1 MEGAVSVSLGVVRS
15 LPGKLERL
23 LSPESGGNRPLLKA
37 EKNKIRLLKDHLQE
51 LIDKY
56 LIEPSAVEAP
66 TSTARCWVKE
76 VRELSYDI
84 DDFLDELIYR
94 LYGGGAANQRN
105 LQGKVARLREGLTR
119 SRWVADETSRFRA
132 RLEEAIQRHK
142 RYNLEKLQSRPNRI
156 DTEDEDEPPIRVK
169 AARLVGIDS
178 SMKTLEEWLT
188 GDGERRLR
196 VVSIVGFG
204 GIGKTTLAKELYCK
218 LGWQF
223 ECRAFARSSQKPDIS
238 RLLTSILL
246 QIRRHQLPS
255 DLELGNLTDTIR
267 AYLQDKK
274 YFIIVDDLWDASLWD
289 IIHHALPDDKCCS
302 RVLTTTE
309 IGILAQR
316 CCGHSSKHIFNM
328 EPLCDK
334 GSSELFFSRF
344 SVNQSGNC
352 EEFSKILS
360 EIIRKCGGFPLATIA
375 TASILGRQQGKIEH
389 YNLISRSLSMNLRA
403 NPTIEGM
410 KQVLSLC
417 YDNLPGRLKA
427 CMLYLSIYKEGQ
439 TIWKTDL
446 VKQWIT
452 EGFICE
458 KQGKHM
464 EEVAGSYFDELANAG
479 MIQPV
484 DIKYNGEVLS
494 CTVHYMVLNV
504 IRYRSIEENFVT
516 AIDFSQTNTSLA
528 DKVRRLSLHFGH
540 VDDVESPAK
549 LRMTQVRSLVFYGFF
564 KSLPSIAEF
573 RFLRVLIIHL
583 WGDRDN
589 INLDLTTVCN
599 FFRLRNLNIACNV
612 TLNLQIKLQGLEY
625 LEILK
630 IDSRVTEVPQEIV
643 LLPSLLHL
651 SLPGDTNLPNGIGHM
666 ASLHTL
672 GCFDLSSNSADNVRS
687 LGMLRNVRDLRLTC
701 STIQCD
707 NLLDNVAC
715 LASVLSKLSNL
726 KSLNLSPV
734 VCSSSNT
741 LEASAPSIIISF
753 DGLSR
758 VSSPPALLEQ
768 LEFSPRIC
776 IFSRFPW
783 WIGEL
788 GKLSIIKVATRELW
802 QGDID
807 ILSRLNALS
816 ALSLY
821 VRTAPTERI
830 IFHKEDFAVLI
841 YFKFTC
847 SSPCLAFKKEAMP
860 NVRRLKISFTAKTL
874 EQCSRDV
881 VGAGF
886 ENLTG
891 LEVLSVK
898 IGGAGSDES
907 VRETVESV
915 LEHAFGKRGGNPIIN
930 VQLVDRISVVAQKEQ
945 HQTLERPDVITK
957 MDSEGQCTIGEL
969 GLTEDTKIRGDD
981 RSRITLSL
989 ESSAHMENPGN
1000 FINADRSDVGKV
1012 TRSNAIVSGR
1022 ESRICKPFA
1031 SDYDT
1036 LARHKLP
1043 SLDKE
1048 LTVKD
1053 PNSYLMDPETK
1064 DLYIKARSQEQEILL
1079 LRKKLVYA
1087 LDNELQLLREKHIL
1101 ERRLQDLKMAAD
1113 ERQEETISGALK
1125 QLSQKKEHLEEKR
1138 KLEGDLKI
1146 EVEELYLFTSSLL
1159 SMLAEYNVYPPQLNA
1174 STITTCMKR
1183 SYHQMQRRLSFI
1195 NGDLVR
1201 EFANNGNKI
1210 TSDDPLP
1217 GIEGFQIVGEPRL
1230 GFTLTACGY
1239 PTNGTTLCTFQWV
1252 RYHDD
1257 GTKQSIEGATM
1268 YDYVVTADDVD
1279 TLLSVHCTPED
1290 DNGRQGVLVRKFA
1303 NDGNKISYDP
1313 DVKNVIDSYISNGRA
1328 DFEISVQ
1335 MVNSSDDWEPATLVL
1350 IQPGYHIKLKRTGEK
1365 VIEEKYSPNLLIKI
1379 PNGRATHCVLVSSG
1393 GVNLRFTTVGIR
1405 EPNNEDYNFRLQN
1418 IIILVMRTFQNSLV
1432 QTTDSHQSVSNVE
1445 MPSIAGQWVKT
1456 RLIANGT
1463 FGCVYEA
1470 TNRHSG
1476 ALCAMKEINVIPY
1489 DAKSHEYL
1497 NQLEQNIKSL
1507 CQFKHEN
1514 IVQYYG
1520 SETIDGTF
1528 YICLEYVNPGSIE
1541 KYIQQH
1547 CGLLSESVIRNFMP
1561 HILKGLAFLHSQK
1574 IMHRDIK
1581 AANLLVDGNGVVK
1594 LADFGLAKH
1603 LSNAP
1608 NHPLRGT
1615 PYWMAPEVVR
1625 ATLDKSACYDLAVD
1639 IWSLGCTIIE
1649 MFTGKPP
1656 WSNLEGPAAMFKVL
1670 RVDPPIPDSMSPEGK
1685 DFLRLCFRRNP
1696 AERPTA
1702 SSLLG
1707 HPFVQSSTE
1716 DTARDEMS
1724 SWQNVSFSR
1733 AQHGKDARPSASEIS
1748 SGRPPLHLHNEV
1760 ASAAHHHVIESHN
1773 MQPFNNASSWRGPLS
1788 GR

>member
-1 MEGAVSVSLGVVRS
+1 MDCAGKEEGEEEEDIESFEANKKEQGLEPNGAEQAHFNAESHKKSLSHSSPWFGRMHPNLPPPPVSASSLGTMEGAVSVSLGVVRS
-15 LPGKLERL
+15 LPAKLERL
-23 LSPESGGNRPLLKA
+23 LSPESGGNGPLLKA

-51 LIDKY
+51 FMDKY
-56 LIEPSAVEAP
+56 LIELSEVEAP

-84 DDFLDELIYR
+84 DDFLDELIHR
-94 LYGGGAANQRN
+94 LHGGGAASAANQKN

-142 RYNLEKLQSRPNRI
+142 RYNLGNLQRRPNRI
-156 DTEDEDEPPIRVK
+156 DTEDEDEPPIPVK
-169 AARLVGIDS
+169 AACLVGIDS

-223 ECRAFARSSQKPDIS
+223 ECRAFARSSQKPDMR

-246 QIRRHQLPS
+246 QIRRHQLPN
-255 DLELGNLTDTIR
+255 DLELGNLADTIR

-274 YFIIVDDLWDASLWD
+274 YFIIIDDLWDASLWD
-289 IIHHALPDDKCCS
+289 IIHRALPDDKCCS

-309 IGILAQR
+309 IDILAQR

-334 GSSELFFSRF
+334 GSCELFFSRF
-344 SVNQSGNC
+344 SINQSGNC
-352 EEFSKILS
+352 EEFNKILF

-375 TASILGRQQGKIEH
+375 TASILARQQGKIEY
-389 YNLISRSLSMNLRA
+389 YNLISRSLSMNLRT

-427 CMLYLSIYKEGQ
+427 CMLYLSLYKEGQ

-458 KQGKHM
+458 TQGKHM
-464 EEVAGSYFDELANAG
+464 EEVAGSYFDDLVNAG

-484 DIKYNGEVLS
+484 DIKYNGDVLS

-516 AIDFSQTNTSLA
+516 AIDYCQTNTSLA
-528 DKVRRLSLHFGH
+528 DKVRRLSLHFGD
-540 VDDVESPAK
+540 VDDAESPAK

-564 KSLPSIAEF
+564 KSLPSIVEF

-589 INLDLTTVCN
+589 ISLDLTTVCN

-630 IDSRVTEVPQEIV
+630 IDSRVTEIPQEIV

-687 LGMLRNVRDLRLTC
+687 LGVLSNVRDLRLTC

-734 VCSSSNT
+734 VCSSANT
-741 LEASAPSIIISF
+741 LEASVPSNIISF

-776 IFSRFPW
+776 IFSRFPG

-788 GKLSIIKVATRELW
+788 GKLSVIKVATRELW

-830 IFHKEDFAVLI
+830 IFHKEGFAVLI
-841 YFKFTC
+841 FFKFTC
-847 SSPCLAFKKEAMP
+847 SSPCLAFKKEAMS
-860 NVRRLKISFTAKTL
+860 NVRRLKVGFSAKTL
-874 EQCSRDV
+874 EQCSQDV

-907 VRETVESV
+907 IRETVQSV

-930 VQLVDRISVVAQKEQ
+930 VQLVDRMSVVAQKEQ
-945 HQTLERPDVITK
+945 CQTLERPDVITK
-957 MDSEGQCTIGEL
+957 TDSEGQCTIGEL

-981 RSRITLSL
+981 KRITLSL
-989 ESSAHMENPGN
+989 ELSAHTENPDRSSADK
-1000 FINADRSDVGKV
+1000 F
-1012 TRSNAIVSGR
+1012 TRSVVSGR
-1022 ESRICKPFA
+1022 ELRICKPFA
-1031 SDYDT
+1031 SDYNT
-1036 LARHKLP
+1036 LARHKLL

-1053 PNSYLMDPETK
+1053 LNSYLMDPETK
-1064 DLYIKARSQEQEILL
+1064 DYYIKAQSQEQEILL

-1101 ERRLQDLKMAAD
+1101 ERRLQDLMMAAD
-1113 ERQEETISGALK
+1113 EGQEETVSGALK
-1125 QLSQKKEHLEEKR
+1125 QLSQKKKHLEEKR
-1138 KLEGDLKI
+1138 KLESNLKI

-1174 STITTCMKR
+1174 STITTCIKG
-1183 SYHQMQRRLSFI
+1183 YFA
-1195 NGDLVR
+1195 R
-1201 EFANNGNKI
+1201 EFANNGNNI
-1210 TSDDPLP
+1210 TSGDHLP
-1217 GIEGFQIVGEPRL
+1217 GVEGFQIVGEPRP
-1230 GFTLTACGY
+1230 GFTLTACGF

-1252 RYHDD
+1252 RYLED
-1257 GTKQSIEGATM
+1257 GTEHFIEGATM
-1268 YDYVVTADDVD
+1268 YDYLVTAYDVG
-1279 TLLSVHCTPED
+1279 TILAIHCIPQD
-1290 DNGRQGVLVRKFA
+1290 DNGCQGDLVREFA
-1303 NDGNKISYDP
+1303 NYGNKI
-1313 DVKNVIDSYISNGRA
+1313 
-1328 DFEISVQ
+1328 
-1335 MVNSSDDWEPATLVL
+1335 T
-1350 IQPGYHIKLKRTGEK
+1350 
-1365 VIEEKYSPNLLIKI
+1365 
-1379 PNGRATHCVLVSSG
+1379 
-1393 GVNLRFTTVGIR
+1393 
-1405 EPNNEDYNFRLQN
+1405 
-1418 IIILVMRTFQNSLV
+1418 
-1432 QTTDSHQSVSNVE
+1432 
-1445 MPSIAGQWVKT
+1445 
-1456 RLIANGT
+1456 
-1463 FGCVYEA
+1463 
-1470 TNRHSG
+1470 
-1476 ALCAMKEINVIPY
+1476 
-1489 DAKSHEYL
+1489 
-1497 NQLEQNIKSL
+1497 
-1507 CQFKHEN
+1507 
-1514 IVQYYG
+1514 
-1520 SETIDGTF
+1520 
-1528 YICLEYVNPGSIE
+1528 
-1541 KYIQQH
+1541 
-1547 CGLLSESVIRNFMP
+1547 
-1561 HILKGLAFLHSQK
+1561 
-1574 IMHRDIK
+1574 
-1581 AANLLVDGNGVVK
+1581 
-1594 LADFGLAKH
+1594 
-1603 LSNAP
+1603 
-1608 NHPLRGT
+1608 
-1615 PYWMAPEVVR
+1615 
-1625 ATLDKSACYDLAVD
+1625 
-1639 IWSLGCTIIE
+1639 
-1649 MFTGKPP
+1649 
-1656 WSNLEGPAAMFKVL
+1656 
-1670 RVDPPIPDSMSPEGK
+1670 
-1685 DFLRLCFRRNP
+1685 
-1696 AERPTA
+1696 
-1702 SSLLG
+1702 
-1707 HPFVQSSTE
+1707 
-1716 DTARDEMS
+1716 
-1724 SWQNVSFSR
+1724 
-1733 AQHGKDARPSASEIS
+1733 SASE
-1748 SGRPPLHLHNEV
+1748 
-1760 ASAAHHHVIESHN
+1760 
-1773 MQPFNNASSWRGPLS
+1773 
-1788 GR
+1788 